1 MKKGQITAPLEL
13 VELYKA
19 KVDHRLHRDV
29 DRMLQTLTFYVDR
42 GVTPKELQTLLDHT
56 ETWQTGR
63 VWGQGLTVFTAGFFL
78 LGAYGYINARHGDAL
93 VFSPD
98 PQRPE
103 IERFVWGCLIAG
115 FGGVFG
121 SNVIGK
127 GGLAPGYFTPLA
139 FDSDGKA
146 YKDGKANDFMT
157 STLGKFVEGISFWGF
172 SAAYAVVEA
181 CFGAHPKDPALKA
194 GVKWAS
200 ACLVATPLT
209 CLTKQLLPRLL
220 LPRDSLLL
228 DASTPEK
235 RAAIEAL
242 LQHRYGKNWCAD
254 LGDYG
259 RAFGKGFKA
268 NIGWPSKPEV
278 VRAVLHSCSAAVA
291 LAGLLASQEYPD
303 HADVLA
309 MVGSVWL
316 GLYWGLGSRISRC
329 AIDQIKQAGV
339 ADAARAQERT
349 RAAAEREQ
357 AREGKSNGSSGRDE
371 EQGVHVPLDSAA
383 SASPPASS
391 IAPPKQ
397 RRRNPCDACVIV

>member
-1 MKKGQITAPLEL
+1 
-13 VELYKA
+13 
-19 KVDHRLHRDV
+19 
-29 DRMLQTLTFYVDR
+29 
-42 GVTPKELQTLLDHT
+42 
-56 ETWQTGR
+56 
-63 VWGQGLTVFTAGFFL
+63 
-78 LGAYGYINARHGDAL
+78 
-93 VFSPD
+93 
-98 PQRPE
+98 
-103 IERFVWGCLIAG
+103 
-115 FGGVFG
+115 
-121 SNVIGK
+121 VIGK

-172 SAAYAVVEA
+172 SAVYAGVEA
-181 CFGAHPKDPALKA
+181 YFGAHPKDPALKA

-268 NIGWPSKPEV
+268 NIGLPSTPEV

-291 LAGLLASQEYPD
+291 LALMLASKQYPD
-303 HADVLA
+303 NAHELA
-309 MVGSVWL
+309 MVGSVVL
-316 GLYWGLGSRISRC
+316 GIYWGLGSRISRC

-339 ADAARAQERT
+339 ADAARAQERS

-357 AREGKSNGSSGRDE
+357 GRDHKSHGSSGLDE
-371 EQGVHVPLDSAA
+371 EQGHPVPLASAA
-383 SASPPASS
+383 SASQPVSS